1 MTNLNIAFCDDD
13 PIIRDHIQKTVT
25 GLFQRAGIELRAM
38 EFGSPQELFTAMGH
52 MTFGLLFLDID
63 MPGMDGIDLGRQLR
77 KLGSNADIIFVSN
90 LNERVYEVFDVHP
103 WSFVRKSTFD
113 AEIPGV
119 IAAYVA
125 ALQNRVSQVV
135 LHDIDGKTRV
145 IQPDNVIYIESA
157 GKVQKLYMA
166 LVQQPFFIRSSLQ
179 ELEQLLSPMGFIRI
193 HKGFLVNYRYVQ
205 KITSRE
211 VTLDSG
217 DVLPMGRDR
226 LQQAREQYLSL
237 MKWKSSHTP
246 IV

>member
-1 MTNLNIAFCDDD
+1 
-13 PIIRDHIQKTVT
+13 
-25 GLFQRAGIELRAM
+25 
-38 EFGSPQELFTAMGH
+38 
-52 MTFGLLFLDID
+52 
-63 MPGMDGIDLGRQLR
+63 
-77 KLGSNADIIFVSN
+77 
-90 LNERVYEVFDVHP
+90 
-103 WSFVRKSTFD
+103 
-113 AEIPGV
+113 
-119 IAAYVA
+119 
-125 ALQNRVSQVV
+125 
-135 LHDIDGKTRV
+135 
-145 IQPDNVIYIESA
+145 
-157 GKVQKLYMA
+157 MA
-166 LVQQPFFIRSSLQ
+166 LVQQPFSIRSSLQ